1 MVLLYT
7 EEQLMKAYTIW
18 HKYADDEDLH
28 MELEEFRSLYEADEE
43 VQALSFMQEE
53 NIAIN

>member
-1 MVLLYT
+1 MLLYT

-18 HKYADDEDLH
+18 HKYADDQDLH
-28 MELEEFRSLYEADEE
+28 MELEEFRSLYEVDEDL
-43 VQALSFMQEE
+43 QALSFMKEE

>member
-28 MELEEFRSLYEADEE
+28 MELEEFRSLYESDEG

-53 NIAIN
+53 NIAI